1 MHYLVHLRD
10 QIFLKVYGFSSF
22 AKTTGKNI
30 GEKLIGNS
38 VRVC

>member
-1 MHYLVHLRD
+1 MRYSVRLRD
-10 QIFLKVYGFSSF
+10 RIFLKVYEFLSF

-30 GEKLIGNS
+30 GEKLIGNT